1 MERQEFFTAQGKP
14 FYSIGIQSHNSSSY
28 MPEQLRETF
37 HAAQLLEVN
46 TVAVPVP
53 WERYE
58 PEEGCFD
65 DAFISRILS
74 LAREYQLHL
83 VLLWF
88 GTWKNGTM
96 EYTPEWVKQDTTRF
110 PRVELKG
117 GRKVLNLSPH
127 CPANLEADRK
137 AFVRMMQTLKKLDSE
152 EQTVIAVQIQNEAGY
167 LSGTRRDFSVWGE
180 AAFGAEVP
188 VASGMRACAAPEA
201 AARQLDSGVRR

>member
-1 MERQEFFTAQGKP
+1 MGRQAFFTAQGKP

-58 PEEGCFD
+58 LEEGCFD

-88 GTWKNGTM
+88 GNHALPARGT
-96 EYTPEWVKQDTTRF
+96 ERRTKGFESFAALPGQS
-110 PRVELKG
+110 G
-117 GRKVLNLSPH
+117 GRSESLRPH
-127 CPANLEADRK
+127 DADAQK
-137 AFVRMMQTLKKLDSE
+137 AGQ
-152 EQTVIAVQIQNEAGY
+152 
-167 LSGTRRDFSVWGE
+167 
-180 AAFGAEVP
+180 
-188 VASGMRACAAPEA
+188 
-201 AARQLDSGVRR
+201 

>member
-1 MERQEFFTAQGKP
+1 
-14 FYSIGIQSHNSSSY
+14 
-28 MPEQLRETF
+28 MPI
-37 HAAQLLEVN
+37 
-46 TVAVPVP
+46 PVP

-58 PEEGCFD
+58 PEEGCFN

-96 EYTPEWVKQDTTRF
+96 EYTPEWIKRDTTRF

-127 CPANLEADRK
+127 CPANLERGSK
-137 AFVRMMQTLKKLDSE
+137 ASS
-152 EQTVIAVQIQNEAGY
+152 A
-167 LSGTRRDFSVWGE
+167 
-180 AAFGAEVP
+180 
-188 VASGMRACAAPEA
+188 
-201 AARQLDSGVRR
+201 